1 MAKLVDEKRSY
12 GIANEGESNSNI
24 KRVSF
29 YRWKDRDNN
38 IRLIGEP
45 VMVRTYY
52 LPKSA
57 YNPTDIFNENA
68 FDRETNEHY
77 LPKMINCPDWNIEE
91 RKFENNGD
99 VLRSLN
105 KIANEMLKIG
115 KDNGLPADQIK
126 KWEDIRN
133 KTISTVQYKWLCF
146 DRDMPY
152 VVEDGR
158 IKEPKQLTGYQ
169 IITFS
174 KSLFEMVVA
183 AQESYG
189 DDDIYDIDKG
199 CDLVIKKSVDSKTKK
214 AVWSVQLKMNGRT
227 VSETPLTDEER
238 ALEMPN
244 LMELSNKQV
253 PNELIM
259 SNLQEEYVEMLN
271 DPNFEE
277 IINNNN
283 YKQAP
288 AKNET
293 AKSKSKDDEDVPF

>member
-1 MAKLVDEKRSY
+1 MAKLITEKRSY
-12 GIANEGESNSNI
+12 GIVNEGETNGFNN
-24 KRVSF
+24 KRISF

-38 IRLIGEP
+38 IRLIGQP

-57 YNPTDIFNENA
+57 YNPTDIFVDNA
-68 FDRETNEHY
+68 FDRENNEHP

-115 KDNGLPADQIK
+115 KENGLPATEIK

-133 KTISTVQYKWLCF
+133 KTIPTLQYKWLCF

-152 VVEDGR
+152 VVEDGK

-169 IITFS
+169 IITLT

-227 VSETPLTDEER
+227 VSETPLTEEER

-259 SNLQEEYVEMLN
+259 SNLQSEFVDMLN
-271 DPNFEE
+271 DPSFEE

-283 YKQAP
+283 YKG
-288 AKNET
+288 NT
-293 AKSKSKDDEDVPF
+293 AKTTQKDSEPQDEVPF